1 VNIFDLAFELIRIYP
16 EISFMKFVN
25 RLLWLQGRNCWL
37 LIFHSEQDVNTRG
50 QDQAIQIFKY
60 QVNLAQSSH
69 SFLGYFLLLIQNVV
83 QVSSYRS

>member
-1 VNIFDLAFELIRIYP
+1 
-16 EISFMKFVN
+16 
-25 RLLWLQGRNCWL
+25 
-37 LIFHSEQDVNTRG
+37 VNTRG

-83 QVSSYRS
+83 QGSSYRS

>member
-1 VNIFDLAFELIRIYP
+1 
-16 EISFMKFVN
+16 
-25 RLLWLQGRNCWL
+25 
-37 LIFHSEQDVNTRG
+37 VNTRG

>member
-16 EISFMKFVN
+16 EISFMKFVY
-25 RLLWLQGRNCWL
+25 RLLWLQGRTRWL